1 MIASLAGHLAFVETD
16 RCVID
21 VNGVGYLVQCS
32 TRTIAALDRP
42 PAFAR
47 VLVETQVREDA
58 ISLFGFADSAERDWF
73 RALTTLQGVGARLA
87 LSVLSALS
95 PRDLVAAI
103 SAGDRASITRV
114 SGVGPRL
121 ADRILAEL
129 RPKVATLPSSAG
141 GTGIAGFAPAS
152 GIENDAL
159 TALAGL
165 GFRRVEAHPVVS
177 RVVAR
182 LGPGAPLDAVLRDSL
197 RDLGPRA

>member
-1 MIASLAGHLAFVETD
+1 MIASLAGLLAAVETD

-32 TRTIAALDRP
+32 TRTIASLPRP
-42 PAFAR
+42 PEISR

-58 ISLFGFADSAERDWF
+58 ISLFGFADGAERDWF
-73 RALTTLQGVGARLA
+73 RALTTLQGVGAKLA
-87 LSVLSALS
+87 LAVLSALS

-103 SAGDRASITRV
+103 SAGDRASLTRV
-114 SGVGPRL
+114 SGVGARL

-129 RPKVATLPSSAG
+129 RAKVATLPAVSGAI
-141 GTGIAGFAPAS
+141 TGFAPAA
-152 GIENDAL
+152 GVENDAL

-165 GFRRVEAHPVVS
+165 GFRRVEVHPVVS

-182 LGPGAPLDAVLRDSL
+182 LGPGAALDAVLRDSL
-197 RDLGPRA
+197 KELGPRA

>member
-1 MIASLAGHLAFVETD
+1 MIASLAGLLAGIETD
-16 RCVID
+16 RCVIE

-32 TRTIAALDRP
+32 TRTIAALP
-42 PAFAR
+42 PPPELAR

-58 ISLFGFADSAERDWF
+58 ISLFGFADGAERDWF
-73 RALTTLQGVGARLA
+73 RALTALQGVGAKLA

-103 SAGDRASITRV
+103 SAGDRVSLTRV
-114 SGVGPRL
+114 SGVGARL

-129 RPKVATLPSSAG
+129 RVKVATLPSASGAAG
-141 GTGIAGFAPAS
+141 IPAFAPTS

-177 RVVAR
+177 RVVVR
-182 LGPGAPLDAVLRDSL
+182 LGADASLDMVLRESL
-197 RDLGPRA
+197 KALGPRD